1 MGSATTQALA
11 ASSQALTAASGITL
25 DSAGELFSAAR
36 LVGESSPL
44 SGALADPAASGEA
57 RAALVARVFAG
68 VSAPVQQVLRV
79 AVDQRWSSASDLVD
93 GLEELAVRATAIAV
107 PDSDVEGELFSVSR
121 LVAGNPDV
129 ELALGSRL
137 GDGEAKAA
145 LVQKLVGGRVSA
157 ATELI
162 VTSLVRQPRERR
174 VRQLLSRAMRIVS
187 AQRDRI
193 VATVHTAAPLSDA
206 QQARLA
212 DVLSRRYGR
221 RVALN
226 VVTDTSVVGGLRVQV
241 ADDVIDGSIAA
252 RLADL
257 RHRLAG

>member
-11 ASSQALTAASGITL
+11 ASSQALTAATGITL

-36 LVGESSPL
+36 LIGESSPL
-44 SGALADPAASGEA
+44 SGALADPSASGEA
-57 RAALVARVFAG
+57 RAALVARVFGGA
-68 VSAPVQQVLRV
+68 SAPVQDVLRV
-79 AVDQRWSSASDLVD
+79 AVGERWSSAADLVD
-93 GLEELAVRATAIAV
+93 GIEELAVRAAAIAA

-121 LVAGNPDV
+121 LVAANPEL

-137 GDGEAKAA
+137 GDGAAKGA
-145 LVQKLVGGRVSA
+145 LVHKLLGNDVSA
-157 ATELI
+157 ATGLI
-162 VTSLVRQPRERR
+162 VASLVRQPRERR

-206 QQARLA
+206 QSARLA

-226 VVTDTSVVGGLRVQV
+226 VVLDPSVVGGLRVQV
-241 ADDVIDGSIAA
+241 ADDVIDGSISA